1 MSWKSLGRLLSGIK
15 GAYNDINPA
24 TLTGAIDVI
33 VVEQKD
39 GSFTC
44 GPFHVRFGKLTA
56 FSPTDKT
63 VEIYVNGEF
72 VDFLRMSLGSAGD
85 AYFVDSSSSLTDEF
99 LTADSNDCSGFTYDE
114 SWAGLSMRRQSRK
127 IRRDSAMSEP
137 GTESNLI
144 EGDINEVTETSV
156 YEVSS
161 DCEAS
166 NDKPKDPRRC
176 RNPVGNT
183 FVSDTQLDEGTKDA
197 LASYGWGVMKCQSS
211 DSSSNISRVVEEIA
225 KSSTSAQN
233 SHLKSFIHEKEV
245 YLEELVTAEVD
256 QNIKEVYIYPP
267 SHGSL
272 QSQSQGHAS
281 NNTAD
286 SGCVDYG
293 YRSDN
298 EHSSRSISPIHP
310 HVLSLRLS
318 LCGGL
323 SPDSPCSEENFLEYM
338 VSYEE
343 FIRDPNAILSN
354 PNLVVYFNGRYSNWQ
369 VTAPSIVSLLAFQT
383 QLPYLTLQKL
393 ENQYF
398 PKKPSRRTSWFSW
411 GTSQTQISAT
421 NSLIPEEIGNP
432 GEKSLNS
439 SCGSQVPQVHGT
451 HGVTKINR
459 LSSHEVARLK
469 LKPGRNDIEFRIT
482 TKYQGTC
489 TCSAS
494 IYYWHWYDRIV
505 VSDVDGTITR
515 SDLLGHLLPMLGHD
529 WTHPG
534 VARLYNRVHNNGYQ
548 FLYLSARALGQ
559 AGITRSYLR
568 QVIQDSTFRLPD
580 GPILLSPNSLL
591 HAFHQEVIIN
601 KPELFKT
608 KCLQDVCKLFP
619 EGSSPLYAGFGNKV
633 NDVFAYQKAGIELC
647 RIFTVNPRGEVR
659 NEYQCLRNTTYQEL
673 GDLVDLHFPPLS
685 ECQTA
690 RKPYHVVQNS
700 TSGHNV
706 ENSTPAELPNNFPLE
721 SHFEQAAKHLSEI
734 AYSLDSNTLLYFYAR
749 YKQAT
754 VGPCNISKPGIF
766 DVNGRKKWWTWH
778 DLGHMSTKEAQKQY
792 VDKLLEVDPAWKPS
806 DEKQRSVYVSRMINL
821 NPHSNEPLP
830 TLDNDHSIFSLIKQH
845 DLESLIRLLSVN
857 CNEVNSLDKNEMTP
871 LHWAS
876 DRGFSDM
883 VSTLIKYN
891 ANVNSKDSEGQ
902 TPLHYGK
909 TVITCFIIIDSTEIT
924 NIYEILFSYY
934 ICSQDIPSN
943 IKCTSTTNNATNQP
957 GLNIKSPPSS

>member
-144 EGDINEVTETSV
+144 EGDIDEVTETSV

-197 LASYGWGVMKCQSS
+197 LASYGW
-211 DSSSNISRVVEEIA
+211 
-225 KSSTSAQN
+225 
-233 SHLKSFIHEKEV
+233 EV

-857 CNEVNSLDKNEMTP
+857 CNEVNSLDKNRPNM
-871 LHWAS
+871 L
-876 DRGFSDM
+876 
-883 VSTLIKYN
+883 
-891 ANVNSKDSEGQ
+891 
-902 TPLHYGK
+902 
-909 TVITCFIIIDSTEIT
+909 
-924 NIYEILFSYY
+924 
-934 ICSQDIPSN
+934 
-943 IKCTSTTNNATNQP
+943 
-957 GLNIKSPPSS
+957 